1 MNILKISAQITVMS
15 LGFGIAAAN
24 ATPVQG
30 PADAVAVC
38 QAIVQDNAAEVSR
51 LLSDYRAPVEYSV
64 ASIGTNSTSLRDAR
78 NVFECNGMDLDDF
91 ASAVGAEKTSALF
104 ANAEAAG
111 EDYVAGNETEGT
123 DSQI

>member
-1 MNILKISAQITVMS
+1 MNILKISAQAAAIS
-15 LGFGIAAAN
+15 LGLGVAIASAA
-24 ATPVQG
+24 PSQG

-51 LLSDYRAPVEYSV
+51 LLTDYRAPVEYSV
-64 ASIGTNSTSLRDAR
+64 ASMGTSSSSLRSAR

-91 ASAVGAEKTSALF
+91 AGAVGAEKTSALF
-104 ANAEAAG
+104 ANTETAG
-111 EDYVAGNETEGT
+111 EDYVAGNDAEAI

>member
-1 MNILKISAQITVMS
+1 MNILKLSAQVAAIS
-15 LGFGIAAAN
+15 FGFGITMAN
-24 ATPVQG
+24 ATPSQG

-51 LLSDYRAPVEYSV
+51 LLTDYRAPVEYSV
-64 ASIGTNSTSLRDAR
+64 ASMGTSSASLRNAR

-91 ASAVGAEKTSALF
+91 AGAVGAEKTSALF
-104 ANAEAAG
+104 ADADSTGKE
-111 EDYVAGNETEGT
+111 YVAGNEAETA